1 MPRSIDN
8 DLAVGSNGMLMVP
21 TQLEYVAQRARQ
33 RIRFILGESF
43 RRPDEGIPYFTEPV
57 IGSYLTPEMTAQ
69 FIANDLPDSVPEI
82 TDVRILE
89 ASLNRLT
96 ACAAVALQRGN
107 DLWQRGIG
115 RGGALVTCFSV
126 TATKKAEWKESY
138 RHLTASNLFSLLASH
153 IAIGYISPHE
163 AEEVVNWYLWRK

>member
-8 DLAVGSNGMLMVP
+8 NLAIGSNGMLMVP

-96 ACAAVALQRGN
+96 RVLRLRFNVATIYGN
-107 DLWQRGIG
+107 VEL
-115 RGGALVTCFSV
+115 
-126 TATKKAEWKESY
+126 E
-138 RHLTASNLFSLLASH
+138 
-153 IAIGYISPHE
+153 
-163 AEEVVNWYLWRK
+163 EEVL